1 MPIATVRRPV
11 RHPVTGTLPSGS
23 GPRSCHRLITA
34 GGRALSALALVVL
47 LAGCGASLAR
57 QNRADIGRAT
67 LRDIQVHVPE
77 ILADHGY
84 SINQRRETRTRIYY
98 ETSWLY
104 RAPFDDEVER
114 GVQQVRT
121 RFIVQG
127 RRGGSDFYDVEIRVE
142 NSVRGILPSG
152 DWSPLATPDFE
163 EHMRSVSDELMM
175 NINAG
180 VRIRG
185 TV

>member
-1 MPIATVRRPV
+1 MPIAAARRPV
-11 RHPVTGTLPSGS
+11 RHPVAGTRPSGS
-23 GPRSCHRLITA
+23 GRRSCHRLIVA
-34 GGRALSALALVVL
+34 RASNLSALALALL
-47 LAGCGASLAR
+47 LAGCGASLGR

-77 ILADHGY
+77 VLADHGY

-163 EHMRSVSDELMM
+163 EHMRSVTDELMM

>member
-1 MPIATVRRPV
+1 MPTAIG
-11 RHPVTGTLPSGS
+11 RH
-23 GPRSCHRLITA
+23 
-34 GGRALSALALVVL
+34 ALSTLARAVFVPS
-47 LAGCGASLAR
+47 CGASLAR

-77 ILADHGY
+77 VLADHGY

-104 RAPFDDEVER
+104 RAPFDDEIER

-127 RRGGSDFYDVEIRVE
+127 RRGGSDFFDVEIRVE

-152 DWSPLATPDFE
+152 DWSPLATSDFE
-163 EHMRSVSDELMM
+163 DHMRSVSDELMM

-185 TV
+185 GL

>member
-1 MPIATVRRPV
+1 MPFATAPRPP
-11 RHPVTGTLPSGS
+11 RIPVSGTRSLGS
-23 GPRSCHRLITA
+23 GRGFLRMMAIGS
-34 GGRALSALALVVL
+34 RALAALAACVV

-57 QNRADIGRAT
+57 QNRSDIGRAT
-67 LRDIQVHVPE
+67 LRDIQLHVPE
-77 ILADHGY
+77 VLADHGY
-84 SINQRRETRTRIYY
+84 SISQRRQTTTRIYY

-114 GVQQVRT
+114 GAQEVRT

-152 DWSPLATPDFE
+152 DWSPLATPEFQD
-163 EHMRSVSDELMM
+163 HMRSVSDELMM

-185 TV
+185 AV